1 MLEMAG
7 IHCLKEVREIGLLR
21 QRKALP
27 VRGEVSNETLL
38 KCKRISSNR
47 HSFKFQHLTFTAL
60 LAFKLFNKVYVQLDF
75 GITAP

>member
-27 VRGEVSNETLL
+27 VRGEVIAT
-38 KCKRISSNR
+38 
-47 HSFKFQHLTFTAL
+47 
-60 LAFKLFNKVYVQLDF
+60 KLR
-75 GITAP
+75 